1 MDHLSQRESFVLVS
15 LGSLAGMTEL
25 LTKVLIF
32 PGFIAIQTDDE
43 ALSEFLDKHLAR
55 TIPADKIKKDQ

>member
-15 LGSLAGMTEL
+15 LGSIAGMTEL

-32 PGFIAIQTDDE
+32 PSFIAI
-43 ALSEFLDKHLAR
+43 
-55 TIPADKIKKDQ
+55 